1 MTGAL
6 SPVGQVGRLNAF
18 EFEWNLDVVEQR
30 RDQYPPSGTL
40 GGLIADPVRLDGC
53 RGS

>member
-1 MTGAL
+1 MTGAF

-18 EFEWNLDVVEQR
+18 EFEWNLDIVEQR
-30 RDQYPPSGTL
+30 RDQYPPSGTF

-53 RGS
+53 RGP